1 MGFLF
6 GDFCMDLA
14 FCPSVSELSFAFWWV
29 LSCVKSIFLDPEARI
44 LLTLAVGALLWV
56 WSLFCDLEADM
67 FGGALL
73 CGVDLS

>member
-1 MGFLF
+1 M
-6 GDFCMDLA
+6 
-14 FCPSVSELSFAFWWV
+14 
-29 LSCVKSIFLDPEARI
+29 LSCVKSIFLDPEARV

-73 CGVDLS
+73 CEVDLS